1 MKKPSV
7 KEALEDRLS
16 DGSPAVRDI
25 AVDLVGKYIVQKPTL
40 ATEYYRHIADRVEV
54 STLRTL
60 RSRILLTTR
69 TLVLELGNE
78 SSSS

>member
-1 MKKPSV
+1 M
-7 KEALEDRLS
+7 
-16 DGSPAVRDI
+16 RDI
-25 AVDLVGKYIVQKPTL
+25 AVDLVGKYIVQKPSL

-54 STLRTL
+54 SPHYNPIPLM
-60 RSRILLTTR
+60 TR